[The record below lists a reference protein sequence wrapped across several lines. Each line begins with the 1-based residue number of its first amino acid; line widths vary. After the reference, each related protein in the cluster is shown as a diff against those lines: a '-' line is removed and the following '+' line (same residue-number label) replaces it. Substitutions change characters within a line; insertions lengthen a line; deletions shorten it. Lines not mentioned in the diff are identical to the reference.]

1 MPVHRP
7 TPSVRGRTLLRQP
20 RSSAVP
26 VQRTASS
33 DPQAGRPVTT
43 TNRSRTTHR
52 KKNWYD
58 EWIKRNAADAENPQ
72 TV

>member
-7 TPSVRGRTLLRQP
+7 TASVRGRTLLRQP

-33 DPQAGRPVTT
+33 DPKPGRHVTT
-43 TNRSRTTHR
+43 TNRSRTTRR
-52 KKNWYD
+52 KK
-58 EWIKRNAADAENPQ
+58 KL
-72 TV
+72 

>member
-7 TPSVRGRTLLRQP
+7 TASIRGRTLLCQP
-20 RSSAVP
+20 CSSAVP

-43 TNRSRTTHR
+43 TNRSRTTRH
-52 KKNWYD
+52 KKTGTMNGSSATQPTRR
-58 EWIKRNAADAENPQ
+58 ILRQ
-72 TV
+72 